1 MGDAI
6 VDVHVQWREIDGQ
19 NVMTLVPT
27 YGGPFPHPLY
37 VRHLKNGWAVFH
49 AGEHM
54 GIRHGMKRDQ
64 AICFMLAIRDLVDW
78 SLQVRKIIVENF
90 GLNATLEQVAR
101 RVLNGER
108 LVKQQNQTE

>member
-6 VDVHVQWREIDGQ
+6 VDVRVQWREIDGQ
-19 NVMTLVPT
+19 SVLTLVPT

-64 AICFMLAIRDLVDW
+64 AIRFMLAIRDLVDW
-78 SLQVRKIIVENF
+78 SLPVGKIITHKP
-90 GLNATLEQVAR
+90 GINAMLDQVAR
-101 RVLNGER
+101 RVLNEER
-108 LVKQQNQTE
+108 LLNT